1 MITNF
6 KVSCDFYVGT
16 IRHYFTSKVYAIDS
30 LRDRFLVADAD
41 GDFYWVDIKYCELKE
56 E

>member
-6 KVSCDFYVGT
+6 RVSCDFYVGS
-16 IRHYFTSKVYAIDS
+16 IRYYFSSKVYAIDS

-41 GDFYWVDIKYCELKE
+41 GDFHWVDIKNCELE
-56 E
+56 D